1 LRPQLATWQKT
12 IIETFIHT
20 SLRNLLIIFSP
31 GKSKQINLT
40 KAISTATVTQLNKD
54 QTLTKQN
61 KSNFIVLCKQNRNM
75 FFLFLYPIRLPISTI
90 SQLTNQIFHHQKLGK
105 IYFMSY
111 FTTPLT
117 ELKKASISL
126 QLTALLHFA
135 IKNYRDEID
144 QSKFWAFNFF
154 VSKKAAL
161 IFFCFLTIPFLK
173 RHNSITKNTTIL

>member
-1 LRPQLATWQKT
+1 M
-12 IIETFIHT
+12 
-20 SLRNLLIIFSP
+20 IIFSP

-40 KAISTATVTQLNKD
+40 KAISTATVTQLSKD
-54 QTLTKQN
+54 QTLTKQI

-111 FTTPLT
+111 FTTQLT
-117 ELKKASISL
+117 ELKKVSISL

-144 QSKFWAFNFF
+144 QSKFWAFKFFFQKSCTNFF
-154 VSKKAAL
+154 LLSY
-161 IFFCFLTIPFLK
+161 
-173 RHNSITKNTTIL
+173 NSSLEKTQFYN

>member
-1 LRPQLATWQKT
+1 
-12 IIETFIHT
+12 
-20 SLRNLLIIFSP
+20 
-31 GKSKQINLT
+31 
-40 KAISTATVTQLNKD
+40 
-54 QTLTKQN
+54 
-61 KSNFIVLCKQNRNM
+61 M

-111 FTTPLT
+111 FTTQLT
-117 ELKKASISL
+117 ELKKVSISI

-154 VSKKAAL
+154 SKKAAL
-161 IFFCFLTIPFLK
+161 IFFASLQFLF
-173 RHNSITKNTTIL
+173 

>member
-1 LRPQLATWQKT
+1 
-12 IIETFIHT
+12 
-20 SLRNLLIIFSP
+20 
-31 GKSKQINLT
+31 
-40 KAISTATVTQLNKD
+40 
-54 QTLTKQN
+54 
-61 KSNFIVLCKQNRNM
+61 M

-111 FTTPLT
+111 FTTQLT
-117 ELKKASISL
+117 ELKKVSISL

-173 RHNSITKNTTIL
+173 RHNSITKNTTILQQCKAIRILTSLYQNAFLFCTIVLMFSLDSVSDLKIFIKMIGQRSKKKD